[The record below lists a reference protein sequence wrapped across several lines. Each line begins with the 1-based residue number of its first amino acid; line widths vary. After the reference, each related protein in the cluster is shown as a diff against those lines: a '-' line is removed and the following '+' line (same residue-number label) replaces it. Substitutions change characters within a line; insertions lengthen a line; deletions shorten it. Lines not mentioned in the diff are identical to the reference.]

1 MAEDYYT
8 REEDNYE
15 DEELDQTVS
24 IKSRR
29 YSYRLLTVALE
40 LQISQRCGA
49 ICHRHQQYD
58 AHASS
63 IA

>member
-29 YSYRLLTVALE
+29 YSYR
-40 LQISQRCGA
+40 C
-49 ICHRHQQYD
+49 
-58 AHASS
+58 
-63 IA
+63 